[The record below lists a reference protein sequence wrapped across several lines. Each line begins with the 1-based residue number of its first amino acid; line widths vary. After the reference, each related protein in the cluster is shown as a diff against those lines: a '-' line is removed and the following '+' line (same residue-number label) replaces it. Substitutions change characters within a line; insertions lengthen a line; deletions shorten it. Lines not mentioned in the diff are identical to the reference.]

1 MLEIFSYDFMK
12 TAFVVG
18 ILIAIIIPMIG
29 VVVVLRHL
37 SMMGD
42 SLSHVSLAG
51 VAAGLIGGIN
61 PVLGAVLAA
70 IAGALCIEIIRKKI
84 PDFSEVSIAI
94 VSATGVGLAGVLSG
108 FVNKSADF
116 NAFLFGS
123 IVAISDVE
131 FFAVLALAMFILVI
145 FALFWREFELLAF
158 DEKLARLSGV
168 PVSFIN
174 FILTILIALA
184 VAISSRAVGALIVSG
199 IMVVPV
205 VNGILIGRGYKQTMF
220 YSILFALI
228 STISALYIS
237 YYLNLKPGGTII
249 LISVILLVCSYIINY
264 FVQKSKSNNK

>member
-1 MLEIFSYDFMK
+1 MLDIFSYEFMQ
-12 TAFVVG
+12 TAFIVG

-70 IAGALCIEIIRKKI
+70 IAGALCIEVIRKKI

-123 IVAISDVE
+123 IVAISDQE
-131 FFAVLALAMFILVI
+131 FYAVIGLAVVIILV

-168 PVSFIN
+168 PVSLIN

-205 VNGILIGRGYKQTMF
+205 VNGILVAKGYKQTVIF
-220 YSILFALI
+220 SVIFALT
-228 STISALYIS
+228 STVIALYAS
-237 YYLNLKPGGTII
+237 FYFNLKPGGTII
-249 LISVILLVCSYIINY
+249 LISVAILLISYIVTY
-264 FVQKSKSNNK
+264 FLNRAKSKR